1 LEKPVQRPALHW
13 ADPAPASALAVAAGL
28 AAILPFVTL
37 GTLSRHMVMHIVAM
51 SVLAPLLATGWAL
64 IAPGRSTGG
73 RELWAATALQI
84 SALWLWH
91 LPAAHYFAAASSGG
105 TLAMH
110 ASLLITAIWFWLSL
124 VRLRDAQ
131 QWQGILAL
139 LITGKLACLLA
150 GLLVFAPRPILAAHS
165 KHDVAGLA
173 LNDQHL
179 AGLLMIVA
187 CPASYVLA
195 GVLMA
200 VRLIGVTQPT
210 QPRTR

>member
-1 LEKPVQRPALHW
+1 
-13 ADPAPASALAVAAGL
+13 
-28 AAILPFVTL
+28 
-37 GTLSRHMVMHIVAM
+37 MVMHIVAM
-51 SVLAPLLATGWAL
+51 SVLAPLLATAWAL
-64 IAPGRSTGG
+64 IAPGRSAGG

-84 SALWLWH
+84 AVLWMWH
-91 LPAAHYFAAASSGG
+91 LPAAHHFAAASATG

-139 LITGKLACLLA
+139 LVTGKLACLLA
-150 GLLVFAPRPILAAHS
+150 ALLVFAPRPILAAHGH
-165 KHDVAGLA
+165 HDVTGHA
-173 LNDQHL
+173 LDDQHL

-200 VRLIGVTQPT
+200 VRLIVVTQPT
-210 QPRTR
+210 QPHAR